1 MKLLVA
7 GATGGVGSEIVRQA
21 AGRDHEVAAFV
32 RTPERLAAWRD
43 RIMVIQG
50 DLPSCGALER
60 VLKGQDVV
68 LSGFGPRLPISKDD
82 RNLLGNFA
90 RVLTSAMV
98 ATRIQRAVVVST
110 AFLFKDAVIPPAHLV
125 GRHFF
130 PSVVSDAAD
139 MEDVIAST
147 TLDWTLVRPPRLT
160 GEQGSGRYRAREG
173 HLPLFGFTIS
183 RADVADFMIK
193 SAEGHLASRKIMGVC
208 N

>member
-1 MKLLVA
+1 MKLVVL
-7 GATGGVGSEIVRQA
+7 GATGGVGSEIVSQA
-21 AGRDHEVAAFV
+21 ADRAHQVTAFV
-32 RTPERLAAWRD
+32 RAPERLAALRD
-43 RIMVIQG
+43 RITVIQG
-50 DLPSCGALER
+50 DLLNRGALER
-60 VLKGQDVV
+60 VLEGQDVI

-90 RVLTSAMV
+90 RVLTNAMV

-110 AFLFKDAVIPPAHLV
+110 AFLFKDAIIPPAHLV
-125 GRHFF
+125 GRLFF

-139 MEDVIAST
+139 MEDVIVST

-160 GEQGSGRYRAREG
+160 GEQRTGRYRTCEG

-183 RADVADFMIK
+183 RADVAEFMIK
-193 SAEGHLASRKIMGVC
+193 SAEGHLASRKIIGAC